1 VPISGHKRGARQER
15 SVPRFARQDDA
26 SEDFMSATPFDKT
39 KLPSRYTTVG
49 PTRAPHRSF
58 LYAMG
63 LSSEEIAQ
71 PLVGVASCWNEAAP
85 CNISLMRQAQ
95 VVKKG
100 VAAAKGTPREFC
112 TITVTDGIA
121 MGHQGMKASL
131 ASRDLIAD
139 SVELTMR
146 GHCYDA
152 IVGLAGCD
160 KSLPGMMMSMVRLN
174 VPSIFIYGGSILPGT
189 FRGRQI
195 TIQDVFEAVGQHSVG
210 DMSDE
215 DLLEIEQAACPS
227 AGSCGAQFTANTMAT
242 VAEAIGLALPY
253 SCGAPAPYE
262 MRDKFCYAAGEKVME
277 LIAKQIRP
285 RDIVTRKSLENAA
298 AVVSATGG
306 STNAALHLPAI
317 AHECG
322 IEFDLFDVA
331 EIFERTPY
339 IANLKPGGKYVA
351 KDMFEAGGIPVL
363 MKTMLEHGYLHG
375 DCMTVTG
382 RTLAENMEHVHWND
396 EQDVVL
402 PANKPITATGGV
414 VGLKGN
420 LAEDGAIVKVAGMSK
435 LKFTG
440 PARCFDSEEDCFN
453 AVTNRDYK
461 EGEVLVIRYEG
472 PKGGPG
478 MREMLST
485 TAALYGQGM
494 GDKVALITD
503 GRFSG
508 ATRGFCIGHV
518 GPEAAEGGPI
528 GLLVD
533 GDIIEIDA
541 VAGTLNVQLSDEDLA
556 ARRENW
562 IARET
567 DYASGALWKYAQTVG
582 SARFGAVT
590 HPGGAKEKHCYAD
603 I

>member
-1 VPISGHKRGARQER
+1 MDAKAISKA
-15 SVPRFARQDDA
+15 
-26 SEDFMSATPFDKT
+26 
-39 KLPSRYTTVG
+39 KLPSRHVTVG
-49 PTRAPHRSF
+49 PARAPHRSY

-63 LSSEEIAQ
+63 LSAGEIAQ

-100 VAAAKGTPREFC
+100 VAAANGTPREFC

-121 MGHQGMKASL
+121 MGHQGMKSSL
-131 ASRDLIAD
+131 VSRDVIAD
-139 SVELTMR
+139 SIELTMR

-152 IVGLAGCD
+152 LVGLAGCD
-160 KSLPGMMMSMVRLN
+160 KSLPGMMMAMVRLN
-174 VPSIFIYGGSILPGT
+174 VPSVFIYGGSILPGNY
-189 FRGRQI
+189 RGRQI
-195 TIQDVFEAVGQHSVG
+195 TVQDVFEAVGQHSVG
-210 DMSDE
+210 SIDDAE
-215 DLLEIEQAACPS
+215 LLEIEQAACPS

-262 MRDKFCYAAGEKVME
+262 MRDRFNFASGEKVVE
-277 LIAKQIRP
+277 LIARNIRP
-285 RDIVTRKSLENAA
+285 RDIVTLKSLENAA

-317 AHECG
+317 AHEAG
-322 IEFDLFDVA
+322 IEFNLFDVA
-331 EIFERTPY
+331 AIFEKTPY
-339 IANLKPGGKYVA
+339 IADLKPGGKYVA
-351 KDMFEAGGIPVL
+351 KDMFEAGGIPLL

-375 DCMTVTG
+375 DCLTVTG
-382 RTLAENMEHVHWND
+382 RTLAENMEHVPWND
-396 EQDVVL
+396 QQDVVH
-402 PANKPITATGGV
+402 PANKPITISGGV

-420 LAEDGAIVKVAGMSK
+420 LAPEGAIVKVAGMAELRFS
-435 LKFTG
+435 G
-440 PARCFDSEEDCFN
+440 PARCFDSEEECFE
-453 AVTNRDYK
+453 AVTSRNYK

-494 GDKVALITD
+494 GGKVALITD

-518 GPEAAEGGPI
+518 GPEAAVGGPI
-528 GLLVD
+528 GLLRD
-533 GDIIEIDA
+533 GDIITIDA
-541 VAGTLNVQLSDEDLA
+541 TKGILHVKLSDKELE
-556 ARRENW
+556 ARAKDWKPRT
-562 IARET
+562 T
-567 DYASGALWKYAQTVG
+567 DYQSGALWKYAQTVG
-582 SARFGAVT
+582 PARDGAVT
-590 HPGGAKEKHCYAD
+590 HPGGAKETHCYAD

>member
-1 VPISGHKRGARQER
+1 M
-15 SVPRFARQDDA
+15 DA
-26 SEDFMSATPFDKT
+26 KVFDKS
-39 KLPSRYTTVG
+39 KLPSRHTTVG
-49 PTRAPHRSF
+49 PARAPHRSY

-63 LSSEEIAQ
+63 LSKAEIDQ

-100 VAAAKGTPREFC
+100 VASASGTPREFC

-121 MGHQGMKASL
+121 MGHQGMKSSL
-131 ASRDLIAD
+131 VSRDVIAD

-160 KSLPGMMMSMVRLN
+160 KSLPGMMMAMVRLN

-189 FRGRQI
+189 FKGREI
-195 TIQDVFEAVGQHSVG
+195 TVQDVFEAVGQHSVG

-215 DLLEIEQAACPS
+215 DLETIEQVACPS

-262 MRDKFCYAAGEKVME
+262 IRDKFSYASGAMVME
-277 LIAKQIRP
+277 LIARNIRP
-285 RDIVTRKSLENAA
+285 RDIVTLKALENAA
-298 AVVSATGG
+298 AVVSASGG

-322 IEFDLFDVA
+322 IKFDLFDVA
-331 EIFERTPY
+331 KIFEKTPY
-339 IANLKPGGKYVA
+339 IADLKPGGKYIA
-351 KDMFEAGGIPVL
+351 KDMFEAGGIPLL

-382 RTLAENMEHVHWND
+382 RTIAENMESVKWND
-396 EQDVVL
+396 QQDVVR
-402 PANKPITATGGV
+402 PANNPLTVTGGV

-420 LAEDGAIVKVAGMSK
+420 LASDGAIVKIAGMDR
-435 LKFTG
+435 LEFTG
-440 PARCFDSEEDCFN
+440 PARCFDSEEEAFE
-453 AVTNRDYK
+453 AVTNRTYE

-494 GDKVALITD
+494 GDKMALITD

-518 GPEAAEGGPI
+518 GPEAAIGGPI
-528 GLLVD
+528 GLLKD
-533 GDIIEIDA
+533 GDIISIDA
-541 VAGTLNVQLSDEDLA
+541 TKGTLNVQLSDEELA
-556 ARRENW
+556 ERRKVW
-562 IARET
+562 KPRET
-567 DYASGALWKYAQTVG
+567 ASTSGVIWKYAQTVS
-582 SARFGAVT
+582 SAREGAVT
-590 HPGGAKEKHCYAD
+590 HPGGAAEKICYAD